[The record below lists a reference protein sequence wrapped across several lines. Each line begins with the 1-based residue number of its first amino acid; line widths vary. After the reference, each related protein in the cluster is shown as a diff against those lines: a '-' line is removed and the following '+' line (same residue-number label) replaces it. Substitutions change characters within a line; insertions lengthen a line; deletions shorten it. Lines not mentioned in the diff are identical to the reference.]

1 MAETSASTPPQLGDE
16 ERLFRTYDK
25 RLRRAT
31 QLAVTTST
39 DIVDDACA
47 HAWMKLLS
55 SQPGR
60 ETVFAW
66 LKVVAR
72 NEAIR
77 LDRLERGVARVEH
90 AGEES
95 LTGQPVAQ
103 RARVE
108 TAQGLLEVRER
119 LEQLPE
125 RQRELV
131 FLSAAG
137 WRYKEL
143 AERAGVGV
151 PRIGQLIARAG
162 SRLREMDMREH
173 EVTSPRGLR
182 LRELESAPPRY
193 LVASIGRLPSP
204 TRRGISDEVRREW
217 RRLALAI
224 DEFRD
229 ANEVTDPVSA
239 LGSNVR
245 AAGRDQLA
253 RRIATLRSE
262 RGLSRGIEL

>member
-1 MAETSASTPPQLGDE
+1 MAEAPESMPPQRGDE
-16 ERLFRTYDK
+16 EQLFRTYGK

-31 QLAVTTST
+31 QLAVRTSP

-47 HAWMKLLS
+47 HAWMKLLTN
-55 SQPGR
+55 QPGR

-72 NEAIR
+72 NEAVR
-77 LDRLERGVARVEH
+77 LDRLQRAFVP
-90 AGEES
+90 AGQAIDGSPAAE
-95 LTGQPVAQ
+95 PVAG

-108 TAQGLLEVRER
+108 TAQRLLEVRER
-119 LEQLPE
+119 LEQLPD

-137 WRYKEL
+137 WRYREL

-151 PRIGQLIARAG
+151 PRIGQIIARAA
-162 SRLREMDMREH
+162 SKLREMDIREH

-182 LRELESAPPRY
+182 LRELEDRPPRY

-204 TRRGISDEVRREW
+204 SRRGVSDEVRREW

-229 ANEVTDPVSA
+229 ANQVTDPVSA
-239 LGSNVR
+239 LGPDLRVPGREDLAQRIR
-245 AAGRDQLA
+245 A
-253 RRIATLRSE
+253 LRVE
-262 RGLSRGIEL
+262 RGLNRGIEA

>member
-1 MAETSASTPPQLGDE
+1 MAETQASTPPQLGDE

-55 SQPGR
+55 NQPRR
-60 ETVFAW
+60 ESVFGW

-77 LDRLERGVARVEH
+77 LDRLERGLARVD
-90 AGEES
+90 AGSES
-95 LTGQPVAQ
+95 LPAQPVAQ

-162 SRLREMDMREH
+162 SRLREMDIREH

-204 TRRGISDEVRREW
+204 SRRAVSEEVRREW

-245 AAGRDQLA
+245 APGHDQLA
-253 RRIATLRSE
+253 RRIAALRSE
-262 RGLSRGIEL
+262 RGLSRGLEP